1 MLPTL
6 TLGGP
11 TSFAPLIRKAISIV
25 QASQNRYHI
34 LLIIADGQLSEEG
47 YQPTVDAIV
56 EASNYPLSIVMV
68 GVGDGPWDDM
78 EEFDDELTK
87 RRFDNFQFVDYDSVM
102 RRNDGDPPG
111 LCMRRDAR
119 DPGAVSGNGGA
130 GVVRGEAE
138 ASSVAWTTG
147 TLIGHSN
154 HHPMVKENMLS
165 YALSNVPSH
174 CTRRTT

>member
-78 EEFDDELTK
+78 EEFDDELRE

-102 RRNDGDPPG
+102 RRNDGDPLAFACAAMQEIPEQYQAMAELG
-111 LCMRRDAR
+111 LFEVK
-119 DPGAVSGNGGA
+119 PAVS
-130 GVVRGEAE
+130 RG
-138 ASSVAWTTG
+138 
-147 TLIGHSN
+147 
-154 HHPMVKENMLS
+154 
-165 YALSNVPSH
+165 
-174 CTRRTT
+174 RRGR